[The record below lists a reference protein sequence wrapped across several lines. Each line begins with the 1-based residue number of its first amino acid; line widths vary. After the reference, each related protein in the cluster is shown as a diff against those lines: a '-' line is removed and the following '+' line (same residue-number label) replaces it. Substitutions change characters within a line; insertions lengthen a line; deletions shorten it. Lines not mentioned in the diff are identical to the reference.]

1 MQILTV
7 QAVPLLAWSS
17 VTTFSTVATSDSS
30 GGNFA
35 ILSLTAASLMAEPL
49 MSWRAE
55 GGGLAVI
62 GEEPK
67 IAVNLS
73 LKSFRESEGE
83 TELQLPFSLLST
95 ERAYVHKV
103 AGEMGL
109 QSKSRGMGQARY
121 GGDGVDIL
129 IILSC
134 QVPACIQEGG
144 EHYCGQGCCPGADR
158 RISPPHLVSAIQVDD
173 MVVESI
179 VTITICRCPV
189 AVRDRVELVPGMEK
203 VVGRSVMGRL
213 GGGVP
218 QVPPAPACVGGE
230 YL

>member
-49 MSWRAE
+49 RSWRAE

-67 IAVNLS
+67 IAVNLA

-95 ERAYVHKV
+95 ERAYVDKV
-103 AGEMGL
+103 AGGDGAAV
-109 QSKSRGMGQARY
+109 QVQGDGA
-121 GGDGVDIL
+121 GDGAGDGVDMSGMASL
-129 IILSC
+129 KVNLPIIT
-134 QVPACIQEGG
+134 P
-144 EHYCGQGCCPGADR
+144 
-158 RISPPHLVSAIQVDD
+158 
-173 MVVESI
+173 
-179 VTITICRCPV
+179 
-189 AVRDRVELVPGMEK
+189 
-203 VVGRSVMGRL
+203 
-213 GGGVP
+213 
-218 QVPPAPACVGGE
+218 
-230 YL
+230 